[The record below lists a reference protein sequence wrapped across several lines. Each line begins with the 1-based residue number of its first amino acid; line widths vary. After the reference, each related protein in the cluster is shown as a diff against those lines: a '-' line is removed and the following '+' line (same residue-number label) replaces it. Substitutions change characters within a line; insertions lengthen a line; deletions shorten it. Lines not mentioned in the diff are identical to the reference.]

1 MKFPTH
7 QWLTI
12 VEYRE
17 FFDIP
22 RYFLASDGRSYW
34 VLDGSFDDAKDEY
47 SNEFVVRFAGTSESE
62 ARELFAQQAVNP
74 ALSDDG
80 LMTIAT
86 KHFQFDKTNRA
97 ECFADLDTVS

>member
-7 QWLTI
+7 QWLKI

-34 VLDGSFDDAKDEY
+34 VLDGSFDDAKDDY
-47 SNEFVVRFAGTSESE
+47 SDEFAVRFAGTSESE
-62 ARELFAQQAVNP
+62 AIELFAQLATNP
-74 ALSDDG
+74 APSSDA
-80 LMTIAT
+80 LMAIAT
-86 KHFQFDKTNRA
+86 KHFRFDKTNRA
-97 ECFADLDTVS
+97 ECFADLGAVS